1 MTQNHRAT
9 NFGVSSWEWVGEEL
23 KKIQEKDWDDKER
36 QRISTLKCIIDVQ
49 IMFLLVTEFSKYP
62 IHFNPTE
69 CPLCHLEVLL

>member
-9 NFGVSSWEWVGEEL
+9 NFRVGSGLEKNW

-36 QRISTLKCIIDVQ
+36 QGISTMKCIIDVQ
-49 IMFLLVTEFSKYP
+49 IMLLLVTEFYKYP
-62 IHFNPTE
+62 IHLNHTE